1 MYFVNRIRT
10 EHLILKKPKQI
21 KKYIYNTIKEKILK
35 KKFRRDI
42 GRIN

>member
-21 KKYIYNTIKEKILK
+21 KKIYNTIKEKILK

>member
-1 MYFVNRIRT
+1 MYFVNGIRRT

-21 KKYIYNTIKEKILK
+21 KKICNTIKENYLK
-35 KKFRRDI
+35 KKFGRDI